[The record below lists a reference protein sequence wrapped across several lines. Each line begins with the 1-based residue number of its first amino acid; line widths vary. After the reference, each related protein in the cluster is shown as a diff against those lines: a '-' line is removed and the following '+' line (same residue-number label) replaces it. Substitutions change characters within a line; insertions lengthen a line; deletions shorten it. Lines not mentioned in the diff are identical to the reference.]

1 MKGKR
6 EATFAVAMLPVLVLA
21 VIMGVGFGVYGYSVE
36 VLLLISSFITIGIT
50 MLYGTTWEAISA
62 AITEKVAKAFMAIFI
77 FVFVGM
83 IIGSWMLS
91 GTIPMLIYYGLK
103 ILSPSLYLVTAFIIC
118 AIVSVCT
125 GTSFGCVGT
134 VGLALIGVAS
144 GLGINL
150 GAAAGAIISGAYFG
164 DKMSPLS
171 DTTNLAPVAAG
182 CTLFEHISHMFYT
195 TIPSSIIALTVYF
208 IAGQST
214 AVVGNV
220 DNSVAI
226 EMMDGLST
234 LFNFNIWLVI
244 PLLIVL
250 VGSVMGKPTIP
261 VMFIAT
267 VVAWVLA
274 IVFQGNTLGQ
284 CITAAFS
291 GFNLTMGGVD
301 EALIPS
307 EVVTLVVRGGMTS
320 MTTTILKVL
329 CAFVFAGAMT
339 ASGFMQIILKK
350 LKTFVHSDGTLIL
363 VTVIATIMVAVVV
376 GNAYIPILLCG
387 ELFADAFK
395 ERGLKE
401 KNLSRTLEDAGTV
414 ILPLVP
420 WSAGGA
426 YMAST
431 LGVSTLEYLPW
442 AVFCY
447 TGFMIAI
454 FYGFTGI
461 GIARVEKCK
470 E

>member
-1 MKGKR
+1 MKSKR
-6 EATFAVAMLPVLVLA
+6 KATFLIALLPILVLA
-21 VIMGVGFGVYGYSVE
+21 VVMGVGFGVYRYSVE

-50 MLYGTTWEAISA
+50 MIFGTTWQQIAD

-83 IIGSWMLS
+83 IIGSWILS
-91 GTIPMLIYYGLK
+91 GTIPMMIYYGLQL
-103 ILSPSLYLVTAFIIC
+103 LSPSLFLVTAFVIC
-118 AIVSVCT
+118 VIVSVCT

-134 VGLALIGVAS
+134 IGLALIGVAS

-150 GAAAGAIISGAYFG
+150 AAAAGAIISGAYFG

-182 CTLFEHISHMFYT
+182 CTLFQHISHMFYT
-195 TIPSSIIALTVYF
+195 TIPSSIVALIVYF
-208 IAGQST
+208 IAGQSS
-214 AVVGNV
+214 AIVSNIDGNV
-220 DNSVAI
+220 ALEMLNGLDAI
-226 EMMDGLST
+226 FE
-234 LFNFNIWLVI
+234 FNLWLLIPLVI
-244 PLLIVL
+244 VL
-250 VGSVMGKPTIP
+250 GGSIKGMPTIP
-261 VMFIAT
+261 VMFVAT
-267 VVAWVLA
+267 VVSWILA
-274 IVFQGNTLGQ
+274 IIFQGNTLGE

-291 GFNLTMGGVD
+291 GFNMSMSGVEETAISKD
-301 EALIPS
+301 IL
-307 EVVTLVVRGGMTS
+307 TLVVRGGMTS

-339 ASGFMQIILKK
+339 ASGFMQIILNK
-350 LKTFVHSDGTLIL
+350 LKSFVHSDGTLIL
-363 VTVIATIMVAVVV
+363 VTVIATMIVTIVV
-376 GNAYIPILLCG
+376 GNAYIPLLLCG

-395 ERGLKE
+395 ERGLHA

-414 ILPLVP
+414 LLPLIP

-431 LGVSTLEYLPW
+431 LGVATADYLPW

-447 TGFMIAI
+447 TGILVAI

-461 GIARVEKCK
+461 GIAKINK
-470 E
+470 N